1 MSIVKKTIIALYILI
16 VVCIGLASVIEK
28 FKGTPYVN
36 ENIYGAWWFA
46 VLWGLMTVIA
56 IAYMLKQ
63 RTYQRVATFLLHMS
77 FVVIL
82 AGALITYLSA
92 IRGTVNLRTGKSQT
106 EYLDNN
112 DIKRTFPF
120 TLTLK
125 EFKIVNYPGT
135 DAPLDYQSIITV
147 TGDGSPRDIIVSMN
161 NIGKVQGYRL
171 FQSSYDSDNKGI
183 SLGMYYDPWGIGVT
197 YCGYLLLLLSI
208 IWFCLSRRNNIR
220 SLYHKAT
227 KPMAVTAMLL
237 MSSFATAQEQTTVDA
252 DVAHRIGT
260 ITVLYNNRIC
270 PVNTVATDF
279 VTKLTGKSK
288 WNGYSADEIFV
299 SWMIYY
305 SYWEKQ
311 KLIRIK
317 SRDVQKLLGI
327 ESQWASFSDF
337 IDQYNEYK
345 LKNII
350 EQARQ
355 GKGNIDMKT
364 LMEADEKYHVVE
376 MFYNGQMLRMF
387 PYSIKG
393 NVSWYTPGAQ
403 VLPREIPVKESFF
416 IKQSM
421 DFMTESIVVGQKERA
436 MEIIAKIKLFQRE
449 MAGDVIPSDYAVNA
463 EIFYNHLNNER
474 WIVILS
480 LTLSLLVCIAISS
493 GSAISKHKWFRL
505 AVATFIT
512 LLTLYLTLLLA
523 LRWWVS
529 GHVPLSNG
537 YETMQFMAWALLM
550 ITIATHRIFPIFI
563 GFGTLSASFC
573 LLVAMLAGGSPQITQ
588 LMPVLQ
594 SPLLSIH
601 VMVVMCAYA
610 LFALQMLLAIQ
621 ALWMIHRKVSTDDID
636 RITALSQLLMY
647 PAVFLLAI
655 GIFIGAVWAN
665 VSWGTYW
672 NWDPKETWALI
683 TMMVYAAPI
692 HSNSL
697 YAFRKPRVYH
707 IYMLFAFMSVLITY
721 FGVNLLLGG
730 MHSYAN

>member
-1 MSIVKKTIIALYILI
+1 MSMIKKTIIALYVLI
-16 VVCIGLASVIEK
+16 IVCIGLASIIEK
-28 FKGTPYVN
+28 FKGTPYVS
-36 ENIYGAWWFA
+36 ENIYGAWWF
-46 VLWGLMTVIA
+46 VILWGLLAVTSL
-56 IAYMLKQ
+56 AYIIKQ
-63 RTYQRVATFLLHMS
+63 RMYQRIATFMLHLS
-77 FVVIL
+77 FIVIL
-82 AGALITYLSA
+82 AGALITYLTA
-92 IRGTVNLRTGKSQT
+92 ERGTVNLRVGKPQT
-106 EYLDNN
+106 IYTDDNAT
-112 DIKRTFPF
+112 KQTLPF
-120 TLTLK
+120 LLTLK
-125 EFKIVNYPGT
+125 EFKVVNYPGT

-147 TGDGSPRDIIVSMN
+147 KEDNATRDITVSMN
-161 NIGKVQGYRL
+161 NIGQVNGYRL
-171 FQSSYDSDNKGI
+171 FQSSYDSDNEGV
-183 SLGMYYDPWGIGVT
+183 SLGVYHDPWGIGVT
-197 YCGYLLLLLSI
+197 YCGYLLLFISI
-208 IWFCLSRRNNIR
+208 AWFCMSKRNNIR
-220 SLYHKAT
+220 SLYQKAT
-227 KPMAVTAMLL
+227 KPVAMVALLL
-237 MSSFATAQEQTTVDA
+237 MSSLASAQEQNTVDA
-252 DVAHRIGT
+252 DIAHKFGT

-270 PVNTVATDF
+270 PVNTAATDF

-288 WNGYSADEIFV
+288 WNGYTADEIFV

-305 SYWEKQ
+305 PYWEKQ

-317 SRDVQKLLGI
+317 SKEVQKILGI
-327 ESQWASFSDF
+327 DGQWASFSDF

-345 LKNII
+345 LKNSIDL
-350 EQARQ
+350 ARQ
-355 GKGNIDMKT
+355 GKGEIDMKS

-376 MFYNGQMLRMF
+376 MFYNGQMLRVF

-421 DFMTESIVVGQKERA
+421 DFMTESIVVGQKDRA
-436 MEIIAKIKLFQRE
+436 MEIIAKIKLFQRK
-449 MAGDVIPSDYAVNA
+449 MAGDVIPSVAAINA

-474 WIVILS
+474 WIVFLS
-480 LTLSLLVCIAISS
+480 LTLSLLMCIAIST
-493 GSAISKHKWFRL
+493 GSAMSERKWFRM
-505 AVATFIT
+505 AVAAFIT

-537 YETMQFMAWALLM
+537 YETMQFMAWALLI
-550 ITIATHRIFPIFI
+550 ITIATHRIFPII
-563 GFGTLSASFC
+563 ISFGTLSASFS

-594 SPLLSIH
+594 SPLLSVH

-621 ALWMIHRKVSTDDID
+621 ALWMIHRNAKTDDID

-647 PAVFLLAI
+647 PAIFLLAI
-655 GIFIGAVWAN
+655 GIFIGAIWAN

-697 YAFRKPRVYH
+697 KVFRKPRVYH
-707 IYMLFAFMSVLITY
+707 IYMLFAFLSVLITY